1 MKAGKLSPSKL
12 NELILNQLHTR
23 RSDVLLHPK
32 IGEDS
37 AVIDFGEY
45 VCVISTDPITGAAK
59 GMGRLAVHVSCN
71 DLASNGAEPVG
82 IQLVLLL
89 PEHITEAEIQQIM
102 REVDQGAA
110 ELGIEVLGGH
120 TEITSLVERP
130 IITATAI
137 GKARKDAYVTSSGA
151 QVGDDIVITKGAGI
165 EGTAILA
172 NDYAA
177 HLLKQ
182 GVRAETVEAAALFFE
197 EISVLSE
204 GLLAA
209 EMGATAMHDVTEG
222 GLYGALFE
230 LAGASGKGF
239 DLYSEEVY
247 VRPETQEICSV
258 LGLDPLGLISS
269 GSMLI
274 TIADGDALLKAL
286 AEKGIKASKVGKIT
300 AGGTRVIQA
309 GQTHEF
315 VLPATDEMW
324 VFLDSYETT
333 P

>member
-1 MKAGKLSPSKL
+1 MKAGKLSPEKL
-12 NELILNQLHTR
+12 NELILNQIKTR

-45 VCVISTDPITGAAK
+45 VCVMSTDPITGAAK

-71 DLASNGAEPVG
+71 DIAANGAEPVG

-89 PEHITEAEIQQIM
+89 PEGVSEAQIREIMQDV
-102 REVDQGAA
+102 EAGAA
-110 ELGIEVLGGH
+110 ELGIEILGGH
-120 TEITSLVERP
+120 TEITSLVSKP

-137 GKARKDAYVTSSGA
+137 GKAPKNRYVTSSGA
-151 QVGDDIVITKGAGI
+151 HPGDDVIITKGAGI

-172 NDYAA
+172 TDYSEY
-177 HLLKQ
+177 LQKK
-182 GVRAETVEAAALFFE
+182 GVEPETIARAAAYYS

-209 EMGATAMHDVTEG
+209 GMGATAMHDITEG
-222 GLYGALFE
+222 GLYGALYE
-230 LAGASGKGF
+230 LAGASEVGF
-239 DLYSEEVY
+239 DLFADQVY
-247 VRPETQEICSV
+247 VRPETAEICAA

-274 TIADGDALLKAL
+274 TIANGDALLEAL
-286 AEKGIKASKVGKIT
+286 ASQGIQAAKVGKIT
-300 AGGTRVIQA
+300 AGGKWLYSNGEAQ
-309 GQTHEF
+309 EF
-315 VLPATDEMW
+315 KLPAADEIW
-324 VFLDSYETT
+324 TFLDQFGG
-333 P
+333 